1 MFPRIIFSCLFFIL
15 CAVTTASISP
25 IAQCVEGESLNEGAV
40 ILSRAGLSNS
50 WLSTFLPVHV
60 LTYHSD

>member
-15 CAVTTASISP
+15 CAVTAASISP

-40 ILSRAGLSNS
+40 ILSRAVFRIVG
-50 WLSTFLPVHV
+50 
-60 LTYHSD
+60 